1 MQCNLRTGAEMGARL
16 NEALE
21 AVDVDGVSPRV
32 HVQQTLPN
40 SKYLKNLLRWRART
54 RTVS

>member
-32 HVQQTLPN
+32 QQTLLIN
-40 SKYLKNLLRWRART
+40 SK
-54 RTVS
+54 